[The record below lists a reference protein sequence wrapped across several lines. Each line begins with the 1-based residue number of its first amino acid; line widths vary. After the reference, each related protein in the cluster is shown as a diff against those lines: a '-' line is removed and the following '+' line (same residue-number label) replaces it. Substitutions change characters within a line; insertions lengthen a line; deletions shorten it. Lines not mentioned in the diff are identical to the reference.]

1 MASAVAVSYLWHVL
15 LVVLCEL
22 YGLGPVLLGVA
33 DGGGAVLLGVRVRL
47 DRQVQATE
55 WGLGWL
61 KTKKKIH
68 FYRKQTLKT
77 AVYGRDLKT
86 S

>member
-1 MASAVAVSYLWHVL
+1 MAYLWPVSVAVAVTAASGQWPVASTVAVAVSYLWHVL
-15 LVVLCEL
+15 VVVLCKL

-55 WGLGWL
+55 WGGDLG
-61 KTKKKIH
+61 
-68 FYRKQTLKT
+68 
-77 AVYGRDLKT
+77 G
-86 S
+86 